1 MADVAH
7 IIGLIVTRLHPD
19 PVPYANVV
27 TTTTH
32 KTLRGPRGGVIICR
46 QNLASRIDRAIFP
59 GTQGGPFMHTIA
71 AKAVCFQEA
80 QRLEF
85 KEYQQQIVS
94 NAKALAKSLR
104 EDGLRLVS
112 GGTDTHL
119 ILVDLSKKSLT
130 GDKAATILEEAGIV
144 VNKNSIPFDPQPPS
158 ITSGIRP
165 GTPALTTRGMR
176 EPEMQLIG
184 KWINKILSSPEDRTL
199 RKKMRSWVRELCQ
212 QFPIYEDSK

>member
-1 MADVAH
+1 
-7 IIGLIVTRLHPD
+7 
-19 PVPYANVV
+19 
-27 TTTTH
+27 
-32 KTLRGPRGGVIICR
+32 
-46 QNLASRIDRAIFP
+46 
-59 GTQGGPFMHTIA
+59 GPFMHTIA

-130 GDKAATILEEAGIV
+130 GDKAATILEEVITQ
-144 VNKNSIPFDPQPPS
+144 IDPFPFVPPTC
-158 ITSGIRP
+158 ITLP
-165 GTPALTTRGMR
+165 
-176 EPEMQLIG
+176 
-184 KWINKILSSPEDRTL
+184 IL
-199 RKKMRSWVRELCQ
+199 W
-212 QFPIYEDSK
+212 

>member
-1 MADVAH
+1 
-7 IIGLIVTRLHPD
+7 
-19 PVPYANVV
+19 
-27 TTTTH
+27 
-32 KTLRGPRGGVIICR
+32 
-46 QNLASRIDRAIFP
+46 
-59 GTQGGPFMHTIA
+59 MHTIA

-94 NAKALAKSLR
+94 NAKALAKSLE

-130 GDKAATILEEAGIV
+130 GDKTATILEEAGIV

-165 GTPALTTRGMR
+165 GTPALTTRGMK
-176 EPEMQLIG
+176 ESEVQLIG
-184 KWINKILSSPEDRTL
+184 RWINKIISSPKDKTL
-199 RKKMRSWVRELCQ
+199 RKKIRSSVRDLCQ
-212 QFPIYEDSK
+212 QFPIYEDLK

>member
-1 MADVAH
+1 
-7 IIGLIVTRLHPD
+7 
-19 PVPYANVV
+19 
-27 TTTTH
+27 
-32 KTLRGPRGGVIICR
+32 
-46 QNLASRIDRAIFP
+46 
-59 GTQGGPFMHTIA
+59 MHTIA

-94 NAKALAKSLR
+94 NAKALTKSLR

-212 QFPIYEDSK
+212 QFPIYEDLK

>member
-1 MADVAH
+1 
-7 IIGLIVTRLHPD
+7 
-19 PVPYANVV
+19 
-27 TTTTH
+27 
-32 KTLRGPRGGVIICR
+32 
-46 QNLASRIDRAIFP
+46 
-59 GTQGGPFMHTIA
+59 MHTIA

-199 RKKMRSWVRELCQ
+199 RKKMRGWVRELCQ
-212 QFPIYEDSK
+212 QFPIYEDLK